1 MRTINVLFIYYLSII
16 FVYVLSMLLGNG
28 FVFYALQDKN
38 NFDVSTRR
46 FIYTMLIATSIFG
59 TLLFLLLRSPVNP
72 EGIVNERVETINC
85 IQQIKNIKSLFL
97 TKDMRLLNVTFFFT
111 G

>member
-1 MRTINVLFIYYLSII
+1 
-16 FVYVLSMLLGNG
+16 MLLGNA

-38 NFDVSTRR
+38 DFDVSTRR
-46 FIYTMLIATSIFG
+46 FIYIVLIATSVFG
-59 TLLFLLLRSPVNP
+59 TLLFLLLQSPVSP
-72 EGIVNERVETINC
+72 EGTVNERVETISF
-85 IQQIKNIKSLFL
+85 IQQIKNTKSLFL